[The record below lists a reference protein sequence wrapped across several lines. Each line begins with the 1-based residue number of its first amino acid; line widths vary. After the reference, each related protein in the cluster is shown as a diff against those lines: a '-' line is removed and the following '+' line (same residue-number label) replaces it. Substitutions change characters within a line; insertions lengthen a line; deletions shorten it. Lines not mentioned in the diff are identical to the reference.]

1 MQRDAVQR
9 FPNISTIDLSLIENA
24 VGKILDRVSVA
35 VRFMALFSI
44 VTGALVLVSAIAASR
59 RQRVREGVLLKTLGA
74 TRAQI
79 ASMLFTEY
87 ALLGAIGSAA
97 GIVLA
102 VGGAWAAI
110 HFIFDAPFAL
120 APLPLAVV
128 AAATM
133 VLTVVIGLVAARD
146 VFAETPMAALREV

>member
-1 MQRDAVQR
+1 
-9 FPNISTIDLSLIENA
+9 
-24 VGKILDRVSVA
+24 
-35 VRFMALFSI
+35 

-59 RQRVREGVLLKTLGA
+59 RQRVHEGVLLKTLGA
-74 TRAQI
+74 TRGQI

-102 VGGAWAAI
+102 VGGAWAAM
-110 HFIFDAPFAL
+110 HFIFKAPFAL